1 MCRKVHNFKSVTE
14 LYQWSSCVNYLQDIA
29 MPMIFINARDDP
41 IVPEALLQPIR
52 QFACELMKP
61 VCMLLVGGTDSYEQN
76 VLTCQQFILTC

>member
-14 LYQWSSCVNYLQDIA
+14 LYQWSSCVNYLQDIGI
-29 MPMIFINARDDP
+29 PMIFINARDDP

-61 VCMLLVGGTDSYEQN
+61 VYVILVGIIDS
-76 VLTCQQFILTC
+76 CQL